1 MAEKETSARIPT
13 NEEVIEELTKDLDSQ
28 CSTHEENTTSVPPA
42 ENNSEIDSEAE
53 QDDEEQ
59 KKRVPDDFIDDKA
72 LKELESTLTKEELDR
87 RKAQAA
93 GYKTKGNEAF
103 KKGDYLEASRVYT
116 DALRLCPLSCV
127 EERSVFFCNRAA
139 AKMQLKR
146 PKCALEDCTKAV
158 ELNDK
163 YVRAYL
169 RRAKLYEELDK
180 LDESL
185 QDYQKVIELDP
196 SNHEARSAAVR
207 LPPIINERNEKMKT
221 EVLGKFDLIPINNI
235 YGQQVNRLCFHQY
248 YAHLQL
254 FCILN
259 ESLYYFYFA
268 H

>member
-1 MAEKETSARIPT
+1 MTDKEDSARIPT

-28 CSTHEENTTSVPPA
+28 CSTNEQDTKSVPAA
-42 ENNSEIDSEAE
+42 ENNTEVDSESE

-59 KKRVPDDFIDDKA
+59 KKRVPDDFIDEEA
-72 LKELESTLTKEELDR
+72 LKELESKITKEELDR

-93 GYKTKGNEAF
+93 EYKTKGNEAF
-103 KKGDYLEASRVYT
+103 KKGDYLEASTVYT

-127 EERSVFFCNRAA
+127 EERSVFYCNRAA

-185 QDYQKVIELDP
+185 QDYQKVVELDP
-196 SNHEARSAAVR
+196 SIHEAKSACVR
-207 LPPIINERNEKMKT
+207 LPPLINERNEKMKT
-221 EVLGKFDLIPINNI
+221 EVLGKFDL
-235 YGQQVNRLCFHQY
+235 YAVRLFNRLTDHGFINSDDY
-248 YAHLQL
+248 SAVV
-254 FCILN
+254 
-259 ESLYYFYFA
+259 
-268 H
+268 